1 MEFIGYIAA
10 LLTTIS
16 FIPQALK
23 VIKTRNTGSISLMM
37 YLVLTVGLMLWITYG
52 FIKDDPPIII
62 ANSIT
67 VIFALLIL
75 YNKIKFDILK
85 K

>member
-52 FIKDDPPIII
+52 FIKDDLPIII